1 MSDQIAQGTPSGEVV
16 EQTTELDAS
25 PQPQYVTRDEMDQIT
40 RKAIDD
46 ALGRQVRL
54 YGEGQTKLMSK
65 LDALDANIKSLRE
78 AGVDISPVAEM
89 KLRDKAYKEALTSS
103 DTTTPQQVSPVAQ
116 QDALQAASP
125 DRVNSMAAAILQN
138 MGVTFEEGSPEIK
151 MIKMNG
157 SPFEYLESITLAA
170 SAWKKRTSEKPNP
183 EARIPG
189 LVGGT
194 GQAKQDWQAEYR
206 KEITEAQKDPISGV
220 EKALQVRRKYR
231 GLGHAV

>member
-1 MSDQIAQGTPSGEVV
+1 MSDQFVQGTTDQQDV
-16 EQTTELDAS
+16 EQTSEQEVPAPSYLTKEEAEQLFQKKVDEALSRQVGLYTQGTEKLRQRLAALEDNLQMQRDSGITIDEATADRMRNKIITKTLTEKDEEQSQARSADA
-25 PQPQYVTRDEMDQIT
+25 QPNSRTD
-40 RKAIDD
+40 AID
-46 ALGRQVRL
+46 
-54 YGEGQTKLMSK
+54 
-65 LDALDANIKSLRE
+65 
-78 AGVDISPVAEM
+78 
-89 KLRDKAYKEALTSS
+89 
-103 DTTTPQQVSPVAQ
+103 PQ
-116 QDALQAASP
+116 
-125 DRVNSMAAAILQN
+125 RVNGMAAAILQN

-231 GLGHAV
+231 GLGHTV

>member
-1 MSDQIAQGTPSGEVV
+1 MSDQFVQGTTDQQDV
-16 EQTTELDAS
+16 EQTSEQEVPAPSYLTKEEAEQLFQKKVDEALSRQVGLYTQGTEKLRQRLAALEDNLQMQRDSGITIDEATADRMRNKIITKTLTEKDEEQSQARSADA
-25 PQPQYVTRDEMDQIT
+25 QPNSRTD
-40 RKAIDD
+40 AID
-46 ALGRQVRL
+46 
-54 YGEGQTKLMSK
+54 
-65 LDALDANIKSLRE
+65 
-78 AGVDISPVAEM
+78 
-89 KLRDKAYKEALTSS
+89 
-103 DTTTPQQVSPVAQ
+103 PQ
-116 QDALQAASP
+116 
-125 DRVNSMAAAILQN
+125 RVNGMAAAILQN